1 MQRENHRKAVSESDT
16 ASEGEGDCAMKKR
29 WVYNVVIYTKRDGR
43 KLENA
48 KCRTYIG
55 ALLFIVKMSKKYS
68 KEFAKARIDELEE

>member
-1 MQRENHRKAVSESDT
+1 
-16 ASEGEGDCAMKKR
+16 MKKR
-29 WVYNVVIYTKRDGR
+29 WIYNVVIYTKRDGR
-43 KLENA
+43 KLETA